1 MNRKKWYWIIGIAAA
16 IVIAALIWGA
26 STYKKA
32 PGSSPEPTATDG
44 GRMDHAG
51 MDHGSGEQEPSGQ
64 PEDFNL
70 RGYLEDQDAIMAA
83 MMTDMENIEH
93 SDSAS
98 IDFLTGMIPHHDAA
112 INMAQSYLKYGGA
125 HEVLAPLA
133 QDIITAQTAEIEQM
147 QEMIETLRETG
158 VYDEAQAKAYLEA
171 YDGLMDH
178 SMSHAAAKSLDEAF
192 ADGMIMHHQMAVDMA
207 NAILSHTDEEGVK
220 ALAQTIVEAQE
231 KEISE
236 MRDVLNNLKV
246 S

>member
-1 MNRKKWYWIIGIAAA
+1 MDRKKWYWIIGIAAA

-44 GRMDHAG
+44 GRMDHAS
-51 MDHGSGEQEPSGQ
+51 MDHGSEGQEPSGQ

-93 SDSAS
+93 SGSAS

-133 QDIITAQTAEIEQM
+133 QDIITAQTAEIERM

-158 VYDEAQAKAYLEA
+158 TYDEAQAKAYLEA

-178 SMSHAAAKSLDEAF
+178 SKAHAAAKSLDEAF

-207 NAILSHTDEEGVK
+207 EDILEYTEYDEIRE
-220 ALAQTIVEAQE
+220 LAQNIIDVQTEEIERM
-231 KEISE
+231 KELAGI
-236 MRDVLNNLKV
+236 
-246 S
+246 